1 MNIEFFQTVALSVAN
16 ERSVAIVF
24 NKIVKGLTDDPNVV
38 LARIWIIAPGDMCK
52 ECIWQE
58 NCPDKSMCLHL
69 VASDGQ
75 SLDKDVP
82 RSTSLNGKFRRFPI
96 FTAESHKGTS
106 TGKIG
111 YIGGTGNPILKNDIK
126 ENPNWLMNPEW
137 AKKEKITSFA
147 GQPLIFR
154 DKTLGVLALFS
165 RKVLDKSHLAMF
177 RTFAHNA
184 AAAIANAKAFEEIK
198 HLHQKLELELEYLRD
213 EVRDTCP
220 FGNIIGHSAALQ
232 KTLHQIELVAP
243 TDTTVLIQGE
253 SGTGKELIALAIH
266 QQSKRKNH
274 ALIKVNCAS
283 IPRDLFESEFFGH
296 IRGAF
301 TGAVKDRTGR
311 FQLAD
316 NGTIFLDEI
325 GDIPVELQSKLLR
338 VLQEGE
344 YEKIGDERT
353 RKVNVRVIAAT
364 NRDLKKEMEINR
376 FREDL
381 YFRLSVFPIE
391 IVPLRNRKDDIP
403 ILAQFF
409 LKKSCRN
416 MGLRELHLKNKHVMQ
431 LQNYNWPGNI
441 RELQNIVER
450 AVIMS
455 KGKELRLDLPLSNNK
470 DDLSRIVPPCNE
482 DKIVTADEIKE
493 FEIKNIIR
501 SLNKSNWKVS
511 GKGGAAELLGMKPT
525 TLDSRI
531 KMLGIRKS
539 S

>member
-1 MNIEFFQTVALSVAN
+1 MNIEFFQSVALSVAN
-16 ERSVAIVF
+16 ERSVDVVF
-24 NKIVKGLTDDPNVV
+24 NKIVTGLTDNPAVV
-38 LARIWIIAPGDMCK
+38 LARIWLIAPGDMCK
-52 ECIWQE
+52 DCIWQK
-58 NCPDKSMCLHL
+58 NCPAKSMCLHL

-75 SLDKDVP
+75 SIHKDVP
-82 RSTSLNGKFRRFPI
+82 RSTSLNGKFQRFPI
-96 FTAESHKGTS
+96 FSSESEKHTS

-111 YIGGTGNPILKNDIK
+111 YIGGTGKPILKNDIK
-126 ENPNWLMNPEW
+126 ENPDWLMNPEW
-137 AKKEKITSFA
+137 AKREKITSFA
-147 GQPLIFR
+147 GQPLIFH

-220 FGNIIGHSAALQ
+220 FSNIIGNSAALQ
-232 KTLHQIELVAP
+232 KTLQQIELVAP

-266 QQSKRKNH
+266 QQSKRKDH

-296 IRGAF
+296 VRGAF

-325 GDIPVELQSKLLR
+325 GDIPIELQSKLLR

-364 NRDLKKEMEINR
+364 NRELKREMEINR

-391 IVPLRNRKDDIP
+391 IVPLRNRKEDIP
-403 ILAQFF
+403 VLAQFF
-409 LKKSCRN
+409 LTKSCRN
-416 MGLRELHLKNKHVMQ
+416 MGISELHLKNKHVMQ
-431 LQNYNWPGNI
+431 FKNYNWPGNI

-455 KGKELRLDLPLSNNK
+455 AGKELRFDLPVSNDKKDLAGLSEFY
-470 DDLSRIVPPCNE
+470 NE
-482 DKIVTADEIKE
+482 NKIVTANEIKE
-493 FEIKNIIR
+493 FEIENILR
-501 SLNKSNWKVS
+501 ALNQSNWKVS
-511 GKGGAAELLGMKPT
+511 GKGGAAELLKMKHT
-525 TLDSRI
+525 TLDSKII
-531 KMLGIRKS
+531 KLGIRKS